1 MESIYPWMGEGQN
14 PFNMKKIIFI
24 SMFILLV
31 CDQKQTNFHE
41 ASFVA
46 DTHNDVLLR
55 SMTGRNILTDLPE
68 SHSDLVKFKKGGV
81 DLQVFSI
88 WVSPYEFGE
97 GEYYNRANA
106 MISQLDSICKQVP
119 KQWAIPLTYQDIL
132 YNEQHNILSCAI
144 GVEGGHSIE
153 NSLEKLEAL
162 QKRGMRYL
170 GLTWNNST
178 DWATSAKDETLNKN
192 KLSFVGLTD
201 FGKDVVMRCNQLG
214 VIVDISHAGEQTF
227 WDVLEITTKPI
238 IASHSSVDALCPHY
252 RNLTDDQLLGI
263 KNNGGVVFVNFYPGY
278 IDSTYEKKAAVVKAT
293 FKEKSDSLAQLY
305 DTDGDEFWYKENEM
319 MNSALQ
325 KVVPDVNT
333 VIDHIDYIVA
343 LIGAD
348 HVGIGA
354 DWDGVGILP
363 KGIGDITKMPVITE
377 ILLERGYSKKD
388 VQKILGGNF
397 KRIFKNVV
405 G

>member
-1 MESIYPWMGEGQN
+1 MEEGQN
-14 PFNMKKIIFI
+14 LFNMKNFIFI
-24 SMFILLV
+24 SMFILLA

-68 SHSDLVKFKKGGV
+68 SHSDLVKFKKGGM

-88 WVSPYEFGE
+88 WVSPYEFGD
-97 GEYYNRANA
+97 GEYFSRANA
-106 MISQLDSICKQVP
+106 MISQLESLCKQVP
-119 KQWAIPLTYQDIL
+119 KQWAIPLNYQDVVF
-132 YNEQHNILSCAI
+132 NEQHNILSCAI

-153 NSLEKLEAL
+153 NSLEKLESL

-178 DWATSAKDETLNKN
+178 NWATSAKDETLNKG
-192 KLSFVGLTD
+192 KLSFVGLTN

-214 VIVDISHAGEQTF
+214 VIVDVSHAGEQTF
-227 WDVLEITTKPI
+227 WDVLEITNKPI

-252 RNLTDDQLLGI
+252 RNLTDEQLLGI

-305 DTDGDEFWYKENEM
+305 NPDGDEFWYKESEM

-325 KVVPDVNT
+325 KVVPNVDA
-333 VIDHIDYIVA
+333 VIEHIDYIA
-343 LIGAD
+343 TLIGAD

-363 KGIGDITKMPVITE
+363 NGIENITKMPVITE
-377 ILLERGYSKKD
+377 KLLIRGYSKKD
-388 VQKILGGNF
+388 VAKILGGNF
-397 KRIFKNVV
+397 KRIFKDVV